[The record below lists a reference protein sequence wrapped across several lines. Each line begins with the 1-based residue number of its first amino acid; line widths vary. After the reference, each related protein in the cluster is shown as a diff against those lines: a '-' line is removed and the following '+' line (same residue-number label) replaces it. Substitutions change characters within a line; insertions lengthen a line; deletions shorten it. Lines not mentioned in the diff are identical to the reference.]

1 MSRFSL
7 NSRWST
13 LAVAFVLAACGGTTA
28 TNESLP
34 TTSVAAPHFDVHPI
48 EWQQCDDDSDPETI
62 SCGTLEVPF
71 DYEQPDKGSFVLYIK
86 KRSASGE
93 SVGPLLVNPGGP
105 GFGGSSLANDAMY
118 YFSKTLL
125 DSFDIIAWDPRG
137 TGLTTPNVD
146 CVDDYD
152 QYFGIDSPPEDAAE
166 REALIDAAQRFSD
179 ACAERSGTILPY
191 ISTIASARDMDSIRR
206 ALGVKQISY
215 FGFSYGSELGA
226 TWATLFP
233 DTVRAAVLDG
243 AADPN
248 ATSIDQGLA
257 QAKGFEQQLSAFLAQ
272 CSADELCAFHNAG
285 NAEDAFDRLMID
297 IDENPLTVS
306 SDRTPVTQGV
316 AYTAVTQAMYSDYFW
331 PDLEKA
337 LSDAQRRNG
346 SGLLKLYDDYYQR
359 RDDGTYG
366 NELEA
371 FLAISCLDGADRPTV
386 DEVDATV
393 DVFID
398 AAPRLGAN
406 FAYGYGCS
414 LWPVEPVQ
422 PLSVTG
428 AGAGPIL
435 VIGTTGD
442 AATPLES
449 TRKMVSALEEGLLIV
464 VEADQHTGYGAN
476 ECVTVAV
483 DDYLI
488 KLKAPKQDLK
498 CSGGA

>member
-1 MSRFSL
+1 MSSPLVRV
-7 NSRWST
+7 RWLP
-13 LAVAFVLAACGGTTA
+13 LAFAVLFTSCGGASPSSESTT
-28 TNESLP
+28 
-34 TTSVAAPHFDVHPI
+34 TTSTEIPTYQVQPI
-48 EWQQCDDDSDPETI
+48 EWSECDDGSEITLI

-86 KRSASGE
+86 KRQASGE

-118 YFSKTLL
+118 YFSKALL
-125 DSFDIIAWDPRG
+125 ESFDIIAWDPRG
-137 TGLTTPNVD
+137 TGLTTPTVD

-152 QYFGIDSPPEDAAE
+152 QYFGLDSPPDDEIE
-166 REALIDAAQRFSD
+166 RQALIDATQKFND

-191 ISTIASARDMDSIRR
+191 ISTVASARDMDSIRR
-206 ALGVKQISY
+206 ALGVEKISY

-233 DTVRAAVLDG
+233 ETVRAAVLDG

-257 QAKGFEQQLSAFLAQ
+257 QAKGFEQQLSRFLAQ
-272 CSADELCAFHNAG
+272 CSADESCLFHNGG
-285 NAEDAFDRLMID
+285 NAEDAFDQLMLD
-297 IDENPLTVS
+297 LDAKPLVVS
-306 SDRTPVTQGV
+306 ADRTPVTQGV
-316 AYTAVTQAMYSDYFW
+316 AYTAVAQAMYSDYYW
-331 PDLEKA
+331 PDLEQA
-337 LSDAQRRNG
+337 LSDAQQG
-346 SGLLKLYDDYYQR
+346 KGAGLLKLYDDYFQR
-359 RDDGTYG
+359 QDDGTYG

-393 DVFID
+393 DVFVK

-414 LWPVEPVQ
+414 LWPVEPVT
-422 PLSVTG
+422 SFTVTG
-428 AGAGPIL
+428 AGAGPIV

-449 TRKMVSALEEGLLIV
+449 TKKMVAALENGILIT

-476 ECVTVAV
+476 ECVTTAV
-483 DDYLI
+483 DKYLV
-488 KLKAPKQDLK
+488 KLLLPKSETE
-498 CSGGA
+498 CSGT

>member
-1 MSRFSL
+1 MSSSRVSTRWIPLSL
-7 NSRWST
+7 
-13 LAVAFVLAACGGTTA
+13 VMVLASCGGATT
-28 TNESLP
+28 TGESVP
-34 TTSVAAPHFDVHPI
+34 ASASQTPSFDAQPI
-48 EWQQCDDDSDPETI
+48 EWGECEDGSEITLI

-71 DYEQPDKGSFVLYIK
+71 DYEQPDKGSFVLYVK
-86 KRSASGE
+86 KRAASGE

-137 TGLTTPNVD
+137 TGLTTPTVD

-152 QYFGIDSPPEDAAE
+152 QYFGLDSPPDDETE
-166 REALIDAAQRFSD
+166 RQALIDAAQTFND
-179 ACAERSGTILPY
+179 ACVERSGTILPY
-191 ISTIASARDMDSIRR
+191 ISTVASARDMDSIRQ
-206 ALGVKQISY
+206 ALGVEQISY

-272 CSADELCAFHNAG
+272 CSADESCVFHNEG
-285 NAEDAFDRLMID
+285 KSEGAFDRLMLD
-297 IDENPLTVS
+297 LDAKPLVVS
-306 SDRTPVTQGV
+306 ADRTPVTQGV
-316 AYTAVTQAMYSDYFW
+316 AYTAVAQAMYSDYYW
-331 PDLEKA
+331 PDLEEA
-337 LSDAQRRNG
+337 LSEAQQGNG
-346 SGLLKLYDDYYQR
+346 TGLLKLYDDYFQR
-359 RDDGTYG
+359 QDDGTYG

-371 FLAISCLDGADRPTV
+371 FLAISCLDGSDRPTI

-393 DVFID
+393 DLFVKT
-398 AAPRLGAN
+398 APRLGAN

-414 LWPVEPVQ
+414 LWPVEPVTTFT
-422 PLSVTG
+422 VTG
-428 AGAGPIL
+428 AGAGPIV

-449 TRKMVSALEEGLLIV
+449 TKKMVASLENGILIT

-476 ECVTVAV
+476 ECVTTAV

-488 KLKAPKQDLK
+488 GLKVPKQDFECLVN
-498 CSGGA
+498 

>member
-1 MSRFSL
+1 MSRI
-7 NSRWST
+7 SRNAQWSALVIVFALT
-13 LAVAFVLAACGGTTA
+13 ACGGTA
-28 TNESLP
+28 TTSESLP
-34 TTSVAAPHFDVHPI
+34 ETSASTPNFDVLPI
-48 EWQQCDDDSDPETI
+48 EWEQCDDGSEPEMI

-71 DYEQPDKGSFVLYIK
+71 DYEQPDKGSFLLYIK
-86 KRSASGE
+86 KRAAAGE
-93 SVGPLLVNPGGP
+93 SIGPLLVNPGGP

-152 QYFGIDSPPEDAAE
+152 QFFGIDSPPEDETE
-166 REALIDAAQRFSD
+166 RQALIDAAQQFSD
-179 ACAERSGTILPY
+179 ACAERSGSILPY
-191 ISTIASARDMDSIRR
+191 ISTVASAHDIDSIRR
-206 ALGVKQISY
+206 ALGLDQISY

-272 CSADELCAFHNAG
+272 CSADELCAFHNGG
-285 NAEDAFDRLMID
+285 NAEDAFDQLMAD
-297 IDENPLTVS
+297 IDENPLVVS

-316 AYTAVTQAMYSDYFW
+316 AYTAVAQAMYSDYFW
-331 PDLEKA
+331 PDLEEA
-337 LSDAQRRNG
+337 LSDAQSG
-346 SGLLKLYDDYYQR
+346 VGAGLLKLYDDYYQR

-393 DVFID
+393 DVFVK

-422 PLSVTG
+422 PQKVSG
-428 AGAGPIL
+428 IGAGPIV

-449 TRKMVSALEEGLLIV
+449 TRKMVSALDEGLLII

-476 ECVTVAV
+476 ECVTTAV
-483 DDYLI
+483 DGYLI
-488 KLKAPKQDLK
+488 ELKKPAQDR
-498 CSGGA
+498 CS

>member
-1 MSRFSL
+1 MSRI
-7 NSRWST
+7 SRNARWT
-13 LAVAFVLAACGGTTA
+13 ALVVVLALTACGGTA
-28 TNESLP
+28 TTSESLP
-34 TTSVAAPHFDVHPI
+34 NTTAPAPDIDVQPI
-48 EWQQCDDDSDPETI
+48 EWAQCDDGSDPETI

-71 DYEQPDKGSFVLYIK
+71 DYEQPDKGSFLLYIK

-125 DSFDIIAWDPRG
+125 DAFDIIAWDPRG
-137 TGLTTPNVD
+137 TGLTTPSVD

-152 QYFGIDSPPEDAAE
+152 QYFGLDSPPEDESE
-166 REALIDAAQRFSD
+166 RQALIDAAQRFSD
-179 ACAERSGTILPY
+179 ACAERSGSILPH

-206 ALGVKQISY
+206 ALGVEEISY

-233 DTVRAAVLDG
+233 NTVRAAVLDG

-257 QAKGFEQQLSAFLAQ
+257 QAKGFEQQLSAFLAR
-272 CSADELCAFHNAG
+272 CSADELCVFHNGG

-297 IDENPLTVS
+297 IDESPLVVS

-316 AYTAVTQAMYSDYFW
+316 AYTAIAQAMYSDYFW
-331 PDLEKA
+331 PDLEEA
-337 LSDAQRRNG
+337 LNDAQSG
-346 SGLLKLYDDYYQR
+346 AGAGLLKLYDDYYQR

-393 DVFID
+393 DVFVK

-414 LWPVEPVQ
+414 LWPAEPIR
-422 PLSVTG
+422 PLAITG

-476 ECVTVAV
+476 ECVTTAV
-483 DDYLI
+483 DDYLTS
-488 KLKAPKQDLK
+488 LKSPNEDR
-498 CSGGA
+498 CTS

>member
-1 MSRFSL
+1 MSSSRVSTRWIPLSL
-7 NSRWST
+7 
-13 LAVAFVLAACGGTTA
+13 VMVLASCGGATT
-28 TNESLP
+28 TGESVP
-34 TTSVAAPHFDVHPI
+34 ASTTQTPSFDAQPI
-48 EWQQCDDDSDPETI
+48 EWGECEDGSEITLI

-71 DYEQPDKGSFVLYIK
+71 DYEQPDKGSFVLYVK
-86 KRSASGE
+86 KRAASGE

-137 TGLTTPNVD
+137 TGLTTPTVD

-152 QYFGIDSPPEDAAE
+152 QYFGLDSPPDDETE
-166 REALIDAAQRFSD
+166 RQALIDAAQTFND
-179 ACAERSGTILPY
+179 ACVERSGTILPY
-191 ISTIASARDMDSIRR
+191 ISTVASARDMNSIRQ
-206 ALGVKQISY
+206 ALGVEQISY

-272 CSADELCAFHNAG
+272 CSADETCLFHNEG
-285 NAEDAFDRLMID
+285 NSEEAFDQLMID
-297 IDENPLTVS
+297 IDTNPLVVS
-306 SDRTPVTQGV
+306 ADRIPVTQGV
-316 AYTAVTQAMYSDYFW
+316 AYTAVAQAMYSDYYW
-331 PDLEKA
+331 SDLEEA
-337 LSDAQRRNG
+337 LSDAQQG
-346 SGLLKLYDDYYQR
+346 KGAGLLKLYDDYFQR
-359 RDDGTYG
+359 QDDGTYG

-371 FLAISCLDGADRPTV
+371 FLAISCLDGSDRPTV

-393 DVFID
+393 DLFVKM
-398 AAPRLGAN
+398 APRLGAN

-414 LWPVEPVQ
+414 LWPVEPVTTFTI
-422 PLSVTG
+422 TG
-428 AGAGPIL
+428 AGAGLIV

-449 TRKMVSALEEGLLIV
+449 TKKMVASLEDGRLII
-464 VEADQHTGYGAN
+464 VEANQHTGYGAN
-476 ECVTVAV
+476 ECVTTAV
-483 DDYLI
+483 DQFLIYLTEPAESI
-488 KLKAPKQDLK
+488 TCKAE
-498 CSGGA
+498 